1 MLIGVQKNKLDYY
14 ILNKKIMLDKI
25 LIILEKFNSLKEKLN
40 DPDVVNDMK
49 KFRDINREIKSLQ
62 DVVEVGTKYVKACN
76 DIKAAREMVED
87 KDTEAELRELA
98 YEEINELQ
106 ETIVNYEEQLKF
118 LLIPKDPND
127 MKNCIIE
134 IRAGTGGDEAGIFAG
149 DLFRMYQRYADM
161 KGFKIEVIDFNESQ
175 MGGYKEIV
183 FSVNGDGVYG
193 KLKYESGVHR
203 VQRVPETETNG
214 RLHTSAAS
222 VAVLPEA
229 EDVDIQIRDEDIR
242 MDLFRS
248 GGAGGQNVNKVE
260 TAVRLT
266 HIPTNIVVS
275 CQDERSQLKNREKAM
290 KVLRARLYEIEL
302 KKQQEDLSSSRK
314 AMIKTGDRSEKIR
327 TYNWPQNRVT
337 DHRLEGDNKNY
348 NLREIIDGNIEPI
361 IENLQVLEKT
371 ELLNQSV
378 E

>member
-1 MLIGVQKNKLDYY
+1 
-14 ILNKKIMLDKI
+14 MLDKI

-290 KVLRARLYEIEL
+290 IVLRARLYEIEL